1 MKKKVSNIIHKFTK
15 LLRDASSYYMNTITA
30 IHDWIFYPANSLDP
44 LRAYSKEDIILQLP
58 GEWNIFEIDWFSI
71 YDVESKENYGSVI
84 IPDGLNV
91 PPSLIKVVVCA
102 IIIIIMQSTSNV
114 N

>member
-1 MKKKVSNIIHKFTK
+1 M
-15 LLRDASSYYMNTITA
+15 YTITA
-30 IHDWIFYPANSLDP
+30 IHYYIFHPVNSLDP

-71 YDVESKENYGSVI
+71 YDVDSKENYGSVI

-91 PPSLIKVVVCA
+91 PPSLIKVVVCTTTTTAA
-102 IIIIIMQSTSNV
+102 IIIIIIIIITSTSNV